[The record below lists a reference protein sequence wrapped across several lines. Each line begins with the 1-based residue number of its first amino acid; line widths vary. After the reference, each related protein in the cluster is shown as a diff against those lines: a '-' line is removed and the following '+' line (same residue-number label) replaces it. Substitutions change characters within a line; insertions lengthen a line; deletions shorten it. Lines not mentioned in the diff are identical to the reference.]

1 MKQSS
6 ELSYL
11 HLLTYISE
19 VDGRAYQYENA
30 NIVLANSF
38 TSGRKMLSEYYLMAP
53 QDGYIPE
60 SIGVFVLDNH
70 TLETVFHE
78 MKSYM
83 VNESFYYFKPL
94 YTALTENEN
103 IHEQSDKFDE
113 SISLI
118 LAGKETIEK
127 QNSIAS
133 RALDQLS
140 GIDDKLLD
148 LDDEIREMYIN
159 IDLLSETETK
169 TASKYKNILEAK
181 IATRSAIRKCATSY
195 RSVIQSSN
203 ENVAQ
208 LKESL
213 KTTLNL

>member
-70 TLETVFHE
+70 TLETVLDE
-78 MKSYM
+78 MKYYM
-83 VNESFYYFKPL
+83 VNKSFYYFKPL